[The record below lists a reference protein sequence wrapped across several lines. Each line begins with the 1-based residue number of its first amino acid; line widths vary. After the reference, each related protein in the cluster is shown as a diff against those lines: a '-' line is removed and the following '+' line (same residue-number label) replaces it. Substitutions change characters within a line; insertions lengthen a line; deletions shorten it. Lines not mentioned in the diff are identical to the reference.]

1 MNCFIKNERK
11 KRMRVDCFDGAAVL
25 LSFVK
30 YSFIPLVNIHHRWD
44 HKKISVR
51 FFFVFCYRRMQ
62 TELLTYC

>member
-1 MNCFIKNERK
+1 
-11 KRMRVDCFDGAAVL
+11 MRVDCFDGAAVL